1 MLDAIFHREG
11 FMMKNWKLAG
21 STAFLALVS
30 GSGAFADVTPED
42 VWQNWQDMS
51 GAYGQTV
58 VAASATRD
66 GDALVVTGVKISSSQ
81 DGVVVDANIE
91 EIIFTDNGDG
101 TVKVIMSET
110 YPIALQLPAGED
122 GGTPTAL
129 TISIS
134 QPGML
139 ATASGMPE
147 ATNYDFA
154 APTMTVKLEA
164 IEGVDA
170 AAVDTTAEATIT
182 ALAGQYL
189 IEGPEGAKKVTSE
202 FSAQSMAL
210 TIVGADKAAGSTA
223 RIIGTFADLVAKT
236 NGTFLGA
243 DMMADLPAALKAGFA
258 ADGMFS
264 YGAMS
269 LDVDVTEAKG
279 PFKMMATGEGGDL
292 TFVLDASKMQ
302 YGVGSK
308 GINMTVS
315 SPDIPFPELK
325 LGYSEAAFNVL
336 MPVGTSTEPTDF
348 SLLSKLVGFTIS
360 DEVWGMFDPAGN
372 LPHDPATVIV
382 DAKGKVKMTTDLFD
396 QAAME
401 ALTDTPPGELH
412 ALDVTEIKASI
423 AGAELTGAGAFTF
436 DNSDMT
442 TFAGMPAP
450 NGKLD
455 LKLVGGNGLLDKL
468 VAMGLLTDEDAMGAR
483 MMVAMFA
490 NAGAEGSDELTS
502 TIEVKDKVLYANGQR
517 LQ

>member
-1 MLDAIFHREG
+1 
-11 FMMKNWKLAG
+11 MKHWKLAG
-21 STAFLALVS
+21 STAFIALMS
-30 GSGAFADVTPED
+30 GSGAFADVTAED

-51 GAYGQTV
+51 ASYGQTV
-58 VAASATRD
+58 VAASAERD
-66 GDALVVTGVKISSSQ
+66 GDALVATGVKISSSK
-81 DGVVVDANIE
+81 DGVIVDANID
-91 EIIFTDNGDG
+91 EITFTDNGDG
-101 TVKVIMSET
+101 TVEVTMSES
-110 YPIALQLPAGED
+110 YPIALTMPAGEE
-122 GGTPTAL
+122 GGTPTNL
-129 TISIS
+129 TISVS

-139 ATASGMPE
+139 MTASGTPE
-147 ATNYDFA
+147 ATNYDFE
-154 APTMTVKLEA
+154 APTLTIKLEA

-170 AAVDTTAEATIT
+170 AAVDATVEATMTAVVGKYLVEGAEA
-182 ALAGQYL
+182 
-189 IEGPEGAKKVTSE
+189 AKKVASE

-210 TIVGADKAAGSTA
+210 TVVGEDKVAGSSM
-223 RIIGTFADLVAKT
+223 RIVGTFADLAGKT
-236 NGTFLGA
+236 NGNFLAA

-258 ADGMFS
+258 ADGTFS

-269 LDVDVTEAKG
+269 LDFDVTDAKG
-279 PFKMMATGEGGDL
+279 PTKLVATGEGGDM
-292 TFVLDASKMQ
+292 TFALDAAKMN

-308 GINMTVS
+308 GISLTVS
-315 SPDIPFPELK
+315 SPDIPFPNLK
-325 LGYSEAAFNVL
+325 LGYSEAAFNML
-336 MPVGTSTEPTDF
+336 MPVGTSAEPADF
-348 SLLSKLVGFTIS
+348 ALLSKLVGFTIS

-396 QAAME
+396 QAAMDALAE
-401 ALTDTPPGELH
+401 APPGELH

-468 VAMGLLTDEDAMGAR
+468 VAMGMLTDEDAMGAR

-490 NAGAEGSDELTS
+490 NAGATGTDELTS